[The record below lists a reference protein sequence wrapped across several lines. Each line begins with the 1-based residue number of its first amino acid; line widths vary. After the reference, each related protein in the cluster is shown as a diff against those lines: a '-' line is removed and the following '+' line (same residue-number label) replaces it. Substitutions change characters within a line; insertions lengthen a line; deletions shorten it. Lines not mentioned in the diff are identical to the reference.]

1 MGYPIAW
8 TCCAICYA
16 AATSASGA
24 PAVGTGLASPT
35 PTNGR
40 GPGPRTLIGIVAPGA
55 YADRLLTPVDPLANL
70 AGLADPDRSLE
81 LVVRA
86 GRVIVER

>member
-1 MGYPIAW
+1 MVEADLEPAADVLRSMYPVNPKL
-8 TCCAICYA
+8 CRLE
-16 AATSASGA
+16 GE
-24 PAVGTGLASPT
+24 
-35 PTNGR
+35 
-40 GPGPRTLIGIVAPGA
+40 IGIVAPGA
-55 YADRLLTPVDPLANL
+55 YADLLLTPVDPLANL